1 MAIKHPGLKK
11 AIQRANDEGF
21 IVYRTHYGHMGGLKE
36 HHTKIELVDLR
47 EDYDTFQYI
56 ATSDVEAQVKYIND
70 TIDSFRG

>member
-1 MAIKHPGLKK
+1 MGLLLF
-11 AIQRANDEGF
+11 GYS
-21 IVYRTHYGHMGGLKE
+21 YRLGCKMV
-36 HHTKIELVDLR
+36 ELVDLW

>member
-1 MAIKHPGLKK
+1 MAIKHPELKK
-11 AIQRANDEGF
+11 AIQRANDDGF

-36 HHTKIELVDLR
+36 HHAKIELVDLQ

-70 TIDSFRG
+70 IIDSFRG